1 MFTFVVKNVLLL
13 LDTSAQNV
21 QKSGSFGGHC
31 SSLLSCGCRKEA
43 LLCPHHTCNQIP
55 FSQRNVQRDDF
66 FFTLLVI
73 FFNPHM
79 AEREARTTTPIHTHI
94 LLCVSGQASLFT
106 QGQEKSLRKAK
117 GSLGPLSWLSMAL
130 PCHFL
135 SSINVLPRNSSM
147 SLEFWLFFSLGNVPF
162 TEPILRSYVLCK
174 VVWPERSCWS
184 RLSVYP
190 DCFPCSHMQG
200 ILAFFLIVGNWAVI
214 LHHMYFY
221 IKSHEILILHS
232 LTMSHLPFP
241 ILHKGKRGR
250 RHH

>member
-31 SSLLSCGCRKEA
+31 SSLLSCGCRK
-43 LLCPHHTCNQIP
+43 LCYAHTTHVTKFP
-55 FSQRNVQRDDF
+55 FHREMYNGMIF

-79 AEREARTTTPIHTHI
+79 AEREARTTTPVHTHI

-147 SLEFWLFFSLGNVPF
+147 SLEF
-162 TEPILRSYVLCK
+162 
-174 VVWPERSCWS
+174 
-184 RLSVYP
+184 
-190 DCFPCSHMQG
+190 
-200 ILAFFLIVGNWAVI
+200 
-214 LHHMYFY
+214 
-221 IKSHEILILHS
+221 
-232 LTMSHLPFP
+232 
-241 ILHKGKRGR
+241 
-250 RHH
+250 